1 MARSKILQL
10 FLRDPWGYVKP
21 TKYGFPAISI
31 GLHRLPHLKT
41 SLLQGKNQF
50 LLLVQVGQWGWPK
63 YCIWGPTMG
72 RGPHWTQFG
81 PILVFCLCRSFPVR
95 TGIFVK
101 VLQSSTNFF
110 KIQVLQNPTKFY
122 KILQNSTKS
131 YKILQNSTKFFK
143 RNPKSY
149 QEQKSCS
156 VINLPLYSA
165 V

>member
-1 MARSKILQL
+1 MDRKMARSKILQL

-101 VLQSSTNFF
+101 NGRQRSSLWHWFRIATLLGRGRDLSKLSSQTTFF
-110 KIQVLQNPTKFY
+110 PLELAY
-122 KILQNSTKS
+122 KLCEFSI
-131 YKILQNSTKFFK
+131 FG
-143 RNPKSY
+143 
-149 QEQKSCS
+149 
-156 VINLPLYSA
+156 
-165 V
+165 